1 MHLLGVSDDSVS
13 DDSVSD
19 DDLSRSLVS
28 LNPADVDRIDPDRSD
43 LDLAD
48 LELALRADHGR
59 GFSQPVTQWACTW
72 LTGPDAGGR
81 AELGP
86 GRYMVGRG
94 PLVEVRCDDPALEAH
109 HAVLELADQ
118 GVTITQL
125 LGRTSIHVDGRAAEG
140 SVHHPHGCQIE
151 IGGSL
156 LAVER
161 TARLAPPARAH
172 VRHQSLV
179 RSPRRVPEWIPPT
192 LTAPGQKPVKA
203 NGPGGL
209 IMSLVGLVGAVVIAL
224 VMHQP
229 MFLIF
234 GALSGL
240 VGIGTWIG
248 GKTGASRRFR
258 KDRKAHAAALA
269 NARLA
274 MADAR
279 RGYIEHHRKVTTTA
293 ISARATI
300 GHLSAAL
307 WERRG
312 AHDDAFTVS
321 LGVGDVLW
329 QPPEV
334 VADDS
339 FGGGRGPNLD
349 SALALFA
356 DADGAVGDVG
366 RMVVLPELPT
376 PVALEPD
383 CRLAIKGLTAKT
395 RGVARSLIVQLAA
408 NCGPAD
414 VRIIVVTHEPAE
426 WRCLRGLPHA
436 TAADGTATVVDES
449 GLAEM
454 LSQLDVGGEQQH
466 TAHLV
471 VVTDAPDL
479 LSSRTSPLRRLATS
493 DRRPAL
499 VALVPPDTGVPHLCT
514 GLLHISGSRHAR
526 WIVDTTTSSLPQQVS
541 VAGIGAAATAA
552 ACAALAELR
561 DPEDPLSAAS
571 SMPREVRLIDLLTST
586 SANAVAPAAIAA
598 AWLAGGP
605 NPPPRTPLGVAVDGV
620 VDIDLVRDGPHALLA
635 GTTGAGKSELLRSLV
650 VGLAAQSSP
659 DHLTFVLVDYKGGST
674 FDACERLP
682 HVVGVVTDLDDRL
695 ADRALRSLHAE
706 LRHRERLLREHG
718 AGDLD
723 EFRRKMPAIVLPRL
737 VVVID
742 EFAALVSEQSEFLH
756 ALVGIAQRG
765 RSLGVHLLL
774 ATQRPNG
781 VISDDIRANTNLRI
795 ALRLQDNSDA
805 IDVVG
810 DPSPAQLPRSV
821 PGRAVMRLG
830 PDEHVTFQTA
840 RCTAGDDM
848 SVLVSAICTACELV
862 GVQPPRRPW
871 LPPLPSA
878 LPSESLVSQLNVA
891 LVDDPDRQSQH
902 DLEWAPGNGH
912 LLLAGST
919 GAGLTTA
926 LVMLG
931 ARSLAERHPNT
942 HVYVID
948 AIGDDELRVFE
959 RSPRCAGVVR
969 LHERER
975 MMRALLRLAAEV
987 QRRAANGGQASGD
1000 PHVLVLIDGVDALRR
1015 SLDDIDTTAEFEAL
1029 SEIVATGGGVG
1040 VTVVMTTTLPNAV
1053 PMAMVAACNERWVFH
1068 LTDAMDAHALGVVV
1082 ADVPSVIPGRF
1093 RIASSGLDAQLAL
1106 HDVSF
1111 PACIADAAPA
1121 PLQCLPAV
1129 IDSSH
1134 LGGGS
1139 ADDGVL
1145 ALPVGLDFAT
1155 GGTARLELPD
1165 GEHVMVIGPPRSGR
1179 SSALSRLAHAWLDVH
1194 GGSGFVGVIAPRRT
1208 PLDIGVRFGGVA
1220 DLISAM
1226 PPGQPALVV
1235 VDDAELVDDAGGA
1248 MAALAAERRPG
1259 VTIVAAGKPDALR
1272 QTYGHWSTVIR
1283 RSRIGIVSAG
1293 SSDLDGD
1300 LVGALL
1306 PRRTPVPPRP
1316 GLSYLV
1322 DNGTLTLVQV
1332 ALDPAPRRADANA
1345 NALS

>member
-1 MHLLGVSDDSVS
+1 VTTPPVSRGSV
-13 DDSVSD
+13 
-19 DDLSRSLVS
+19 
-28 LNPADVDRIDPDRSD
+28 D
-43 LDLAD
+43 LDHEPGAEATAD
-48 LELALRADHGR
+48 AGR
-59 GFSQPVTQWACTW
+59 PAGRWTCTR
-72 LTGPDAGGR
+72 LTGPDAGGQ
-81 AELGP
+81 AVLGP
-86 GRYMVGRG
+86 GRYLVGRG
-94 PLVEVRCDDPALEAH
+94 PTVEVRCDDPALEAH
-109 HAVLELADQ
+109 HAMLDIADG
-118 GVTITQL
+118 GVTVTQL
-125 LGRTSIHVDGRAAEG
+125 LGRTSIHVDGQAADG
-140 SVHHPHGCQIE
+140 STHHPNGCEIE
-151 IGGSL
+151 IGGSV

-161 TARLAPPARAH
+161 GDLGPRPLGAHIRHRSLA
-172 VRHQSLV
+172 
-179 RSPRRVPEWIPPT
+179 RSPRQVPEWVPPT
-192 LTAPGQKPVKA
+192 LTAPGQKAVKA
-203 NGPGGL
+203 KGPGGL
-209 IMSLVGLVGAVVIAL
+209 IISLVGLVGAVVIAL
-224 VMHQP
+224 VMRQP

-234 GALSGL
+234 GALSGV
-240 VGIGTWIG
+240 VGIGSWIG
-248 GKTGASRRFR
+248 GKTGAMRRFR
-258 KDRKAHAAALA
+258 KDRTAHAAAVA
-269 NARLA
+269 AAQQA
-274 MADAR
+274 MAEAR
-279 RGYIEHHRKVTTTA
+279 QRYIEHHRQVTTTPV
-293 ISARATI
+293 SARAAI
-300 GHLSAAL
+300 GHLSASL
-307 WERRG
+307 WERRAVHG
-312 AHDDAFTVS
+312 DAFTVS

-334 VADDS
+334 VDDDG
-339 FGGGRGPNLD
+339 FGGHSSRSSVD
-349 SALALFA
+349 AALALFG
-356 DADGAVGDVG
+356 DTQPGVGDMG

-376 PVALEPD
+376 PVVIGPER
-383 CRLAIKGLTAKT
+383 RLAVKGLTAKT
-395 RGVARSLIVQLAA
+395 RGVARSLILQLAA

-436 TAADGTATVVDES
+436 TGADGTLMVVDES
-449 GLAEM
+449 GLSEV
-454 LSQLDVGGEQQH
+454 LTQLEVGGDEQQA
-466 TAHLV
+466 AHLV
-471 VVTDAPDL
+471 VVTDAPEL

-493 DRRPAL
+493 ERRPAL
-499 VALVPPDTGVPHLCT
+499 IALVPPDSGVPHLCT
-514 GLLHISGSRHAR
+514 GLLHITGSRYAR
-526 WIVDTTTSSLPQQVS
+526 WILDTTASSLPQQVS
-541 VAGIGAAATAA
+541 VAGVGVAATAA
-552 ACAALAELR
+552 ACAALSELR

-571 SMPREVRLIDLLTST
+571 SMPRELRLIDLLTS
-586 SANAVAPAAIAA
+586 ANADAVQPEAIAA

-650 VGLAAQSSP
+650 AGLAAQSSP
-659 DHLTFVLVDYKGGST
+659 DHLTFVLVDYKGGAT

-682 HVVGVVTDLDDRL
+682 HVVGVVTDLDDHL

-723 EFRRKMPAIVLPRL
+723 EFRRKSPSAVLPRL

-742 EFAALVSEQSEFLH
+742 EFAALVSEQSDFLH

-830 PDEHVTFQTA
+830 PDEYVTFQTA

-848 SVLVSAICTACELV
+848 AVIVSAICAASDLV
-862 GVQPPRRPW
+862 GTRPPRQPW
-871 LPPLPSA
+871 LAPLPAELSV
-878 LPSESLVSQLNVA
+878 ESLASGLSVA
-891 LVDDPDRQSQH
+891 LVDDPDQQSQH

-942 HVYVID
+942 HLYVID
-948 AIGDDELRVFE
+948 ALGDDALRVFE

-975 MMRALLRLAAEV
+975 MMRALLRLSAEV
-987 QRRAANGGQASGD
+987 QRRAANGGRASGD
-1000 PHVLVLIDGVDALRR
+1000 PHVLVLIDGIDVLRR
-1015 SLDDIDTTAEFEAL
+1015 ALDDVDTTAEFDAL
-1029 SEIVATGGGVG
+1029 SEVVATGGAVG
-1040 VTVVMTTTLPNAV
+1040 VTVVMTTTLPTAV

-1068 LTDAMDAHALGVVV
+1068 LTDAMDAHALGVAVS
-1082 ADVPSVIPGRF
+1082 DVPRGTPGRF
-1093 RIASSGLDAQLAL
+1093 RIASNGLEGQLARR
-1106 HDVSF
+1106 DVSF

-1121 PLQCLPAV
+1121 PVQCLPTLV
-1129 IDSSH
+1129 DSSQ
-1134 LGGGS
+1134 LGHGG
-1139 ADDGVL
+1139 AADGVL
-1145 ALPVGLDFAT
+1145 ALPVGLAFAT
-1155 GGTARLELPD
+1155 GGTARLELPE

-1179 SSALSRLAHAWLDVH
+1179 SSTLSRLAHAWLAVH
-1194 GGSGFVGVIAPRRT
+1194 GESGFVGVVAPRRT
-1208 PLDIGVRFGGVA
+1208 TIDVGIRFTGVA
-1220 DLISAM
+1220 ELMGAL
-1226 PPGQPALVV
+1226 PCERPVLVV

-1248 MAALAAERRPG
+1248 LAALAAERKPH
-1259 VTIVAAGKPDALR
+1259 VTIAVAGKPDALR
-1272 QTYGHWSTVIR
+1272 QTYGHWSTVVR
-1283 RSRIGIVSAG
+1283 RSRIGIVAAG

-1306 PRRTPVPPRP
+1306 PRRLPVPPRP

-1322 DNGTLTLVQV
+1322 DNGALTLVQV
-1332 ALDPAPRRADANA
+1332 ALDPASCRAGADA
-1345 NALS
+1345 LS